1 MSILEDF
8 SNTLFETATV
18 DDLKLV
24 ANLVNELIRRKRII
38 TGVILSHAK
47 NFKSYMMIQNARF
60 KNMGNMIDGVI
71 TNMEGLK
78 DRSNTIV
85 EEIKEILALSFL
97 VVNVTDL
104 FNYDVNEIRY
114 ALMNSQK
121 SIYMSFL
128 YPIKISRR
136 Q

>member
-1 MSILEDF
+1 M
-8 SNTLFETATV
+8 
-18 DDLKLV
+18 
-24 ANLVNELIRRKRII
+24 R
-38 TGVILSHAK
+38 
-47 NFKSYMMIQNARF
+47 IQNARF
-60 KNMGNMIDGVI
+60 KNIGNMIDGVL

-85 EEIKEILALSFL
+85 EEIKASEEILALSFL

-104 FNYDVNEIRY
+104 FHYNVNEIRY
-114 ALMNSQK
+114 ALMNLQK
-121 SIYMSFL
+121 SIYLSFL

>member
-1 MSILEDF
+1 M
-8 SNTLFETATV
+8 

-114 ALMNSQK
+114 ALMNSCMNLMK
-121 SIYMSFL
+121 EYLYEFL
-128 YPIKISRR
+128 IPDKDFQAAIKKKISRR

>member
-1 MSILEDF
+1 MSFLEDF

-24 ANLVNELIRRKRII
+24 TNLVNELIRRKRII
-38 TGVILSHAK
+38 TGVFLSHAK
-47 NFKSYMMIQNARF
+47 NFKSYTMIQNARF

>member
-1 MSILEDF
+1 M
-8 SNTLFETATV
+8 
-18 DDLKLV
+18 
-24 ANLVNELIRRKRII
+24 
-38 TGVILSHAK
+38 ILSHAK
-47 NFKSYMMIQNARF
+47 NFKSYTMIQNARF

>member
-1 MSILEDF
+1 
-8 SNTLFETATV
+8 
-18 DDLKLV
+18 
-24 ANLVNELIRRKRII
+24 
-38 TGVILSHAK
+38 
-47 NFKSYMMIQNARF
+47 MMIQNARF

>member
-1 MSILEDF
+1 
-8 SNTLFETATV
+8 
-18 DDLKLV
+18 
-24 ANLVNELIRRKRII
+24 
-38 TGVILSHAK
+38 
-47 NFKSYMMIQNARF
+47 MIQNARF